1 MFIIIV
7 PIRIAHFLG
16 IRYARSLDKPNTF
29 PASLPTISYLLYV
42 FHRDGYEGS
51 LCTKKI
57 VGTGSKITN
66 PYDLS
71 SFVQHFQLTCT
82 FLLVNP
88 LELVLWVHWEVAQFR
103 VQAGGNGNLFGR
115 SLADQWEWHK
125 MAVAQDMA
133 VALSKPCTP
142 GEHQNS
148 W

>member
-16 IRYARSLDKPNTF
+16 IRYGRSLDKPNTF

-88 LELVLWVHWEVAQFR
+88 HQLVLWVH
-103 VQAGGNGNLFGR
+103 
-115 SLADQWEWHK
+115 
-125 MAVAQDMA
+125 
-133 VALSKPCTP
+133 
-142 GEHQNS
+142 
-148 W
+148 